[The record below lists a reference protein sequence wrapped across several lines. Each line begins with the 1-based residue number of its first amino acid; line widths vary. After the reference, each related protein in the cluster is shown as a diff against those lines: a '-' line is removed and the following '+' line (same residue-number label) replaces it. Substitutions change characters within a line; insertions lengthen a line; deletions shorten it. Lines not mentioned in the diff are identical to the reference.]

1 MSALVAEHDNPMQTG
16 ILTTSIG
23 SMPWRA
29 LGNGETLVFLHGL
42 LTNASSW
49 DAVIEDLA
57 QDFRCVTLDLP
68 LGSHT
73 YPARA
78 ETDLS
83 VECLAAA
90 VCEAVGQLCPEG
102 FVLIGSDTGGVV
114 AQITALR
121 RPSGLTRLILL
132 SCDTEK
138 NFLPAVLRY
147 LQVAAYVPGAMQ
159 ALRLSLRSRWIR
171 RLPIAFGWLV
181 RRELSERE
189 WDSIVAPLNNRLVRR
204 DLGKILRGI
213 STRYTVKAAEE
224 LESFPLPT
232 LFLWA
237 DTRKVFPID
246 NAYALAARMPLAH
259 VKGVPDSLAF
269 SHLDQPEYVSQA
281 IRQEVK
287 GGE

>member
-1 MSALVAEHDNPMQTG
+1 MAKRDNPTQTG
-16 ILTTSIG
+16 VLTTNIG

-29 LGNGETLVFLHGL
+29 SGNGETLLFLHGL

-57 QDFRCVTLDLP
+57 RDFRCVTLDLP

-73 YPARA
+73 CSTRENA
-78 ETDLS
+78 ELS
-83 VECLAAA
+83 VESLATA

-114 AQITALR
+114 AQITAVR
-121 RPSGLTRLILL
+121 RPPGLTRLVLL

-147 LQVAAYVPGAMQ
+147 LQVAAHVPGAMQ
-159 ALRLSLRSRWIR
+159 VLRLSLRSRWIR

-189 WDSIVAPLNNRLVRR
+189 WDSIVAPLNNRWVRR

-213 STRYTVKAAEE
+213 STRFTVKAAEE

-237 DTRKVFPID
+237 DTRKVFSID
-246 NAYALAARMPLAH
+246 NAHALAARMPRAR
-259 VKGVPDSLAF
+259 VKTVPDSLAF
-269 SHLDQPEYVSQA
+269 SHLDQPGYVSQS
-281 IRQEVK
+281 IRQDVK
-287 GGE
+287 GDG

>member
-1 MSALVAEHDNPMQTG
+1 MVVERDNPPQSG

-29 LGNGETLVFLHGL
+29 CGDGETLLFLHGL

-57 QDFRCVTLDLP
+57 RDFRCVTLELP

-73 YPARA
+73 YPAREGA
-78 ETDLS
+78 TLT
-83 VECLAAA
+83 VESLATA
-90 VCEAVGQLCPEG
+90 VFEATGQLCSDG

-114 AQITALR
+114 AQLTALR
-121 RPSGLTRLILL
+121 RPPGLRRLILL
-132 SCDTEK
+132 SCDTER
-138 NFLPAVLRY
+138 NFLPPVLRY
-147 LQVAAYVPGAMQ
+147 LQLAARVPGAMQ
-159 ALRLSLRSRWIR
+159 ALRLSLRSRRIR

-181 RRELSERE
+181 RRELSARE
-189 WDSIVAPLNNRLVRR
+189 WDSIIAPLSHRSVRR

-224 LESFPLPT
+224 LAGFPLPT

-237 DTRKVFPID
+237 DTRKVFPIE
-246 NAYALAARMPLAH
+246 NARALAARMPRAY
-259 VKGVPDSLAF
+259 VKSVPGSLAF
-269 SHLDQPEYVSQA
+269 SHLDQPAHVSRS
-281 IRQEVK
+281 IRDFLRVAAQH
-287 GGE
+287 